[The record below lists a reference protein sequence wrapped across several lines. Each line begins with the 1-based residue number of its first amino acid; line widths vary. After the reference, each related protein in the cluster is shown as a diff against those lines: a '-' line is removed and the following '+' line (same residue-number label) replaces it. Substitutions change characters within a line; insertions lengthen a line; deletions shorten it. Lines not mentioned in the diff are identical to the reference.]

1 MAALIQPSA
10 TLPSPPLLPKLPSSS
25 SPPSSSLSLPKPK
38 PLHSAAAAAS
48 ASFTQFPLPRP
59 PPSPLPPPCRPESRR
74 LFASEPFDGPPP
86 PDAAAAVGSLTDDCF
101 DLLRF
106 SVGCGDVDLARA
118 VHAVFLRLELEEN
131 PSLGNALIVAYL
143 KLGRTSDAYGVF
155 GGLSRPNVVSYTA
168 VVSGLAKADRG
179 LEAVEVFFRLMGS
192 GIHPN
197 EYSFVAILTACIRM
211 TELELGLQV
220 HALVAKTGY
229 LESTFVSNA
238 LMGMYNKCEC
248 LDSALA
254 LFDEMP
260 KRDVASWNTVVSG
273 LVKAQMYERAFESF
287 RQMDQIDG
295 FRVDHMTLSVLLTA
309 CTDTGSLIR
318 GKEIHAHAIRI
329 GMETDLSVNNALIGF
344 YIKCGTIDDVEA
356 LFEKM
361 ATRDVITWTEMIRAY
376 AEFGLIDLAMEIF
389 HIMPEKNCV
398 SRNALLAGLC
408 ENGQAFEVLD
418 LFISMVEEGLELTDY
433 TLTTVAKACGL
444 LGQGKLSKQLQG
456 FIIKFGLLAN
466 ACVEA
471 ALLDMCTRCG
481 RMVAAGKMF
490 KRWPFEWDSSIIC
503 TSMICGYARNGL
515 PDEAISLFCCCKA
528 EGSIILDEIA
538 SISILGVCGT
548 LGSDRMGEQIHC
560 HVLKSGLFSDLEV
573 ANALISMYS
582 KCWNMDAAKKVFN
595 IMPAHDI
602 VSWNGLI
609 SGFIIH
615 RRGDDAL
622 TVWSNLHNAGIK
634 PDKISI
640 LLAISAY
647 KYTKM
652 CLVDECCRFFSSMQ
666 TEFDIEPSQEHYAS
680 LVGVLGFWGFL
691 ELAEKTISNMPFEPE
706 ASVWRA
712 LLDGCRIHSDAI
724 LGKRVIKHLLLMEP
738 RDPST
743 YVLVANLYSA
753 SGRWH
758 CSETVRKE
766 MRVKGFQKQPSR
778 SWVIHQNKTISFY
791 TRDKSHSQAKDIYS
805 GLEILI
811 SECQKAGYEPDTS
824 FVLHEVGEHQKL
836 DFLFYHSAKLAAA
849 FGLLMNRPGKPI
861 KIVKNISLCGDC
873 HQFLKYTSAVTNRQI
888 LLRDASGFHYFSN
901 GHCSCNDRW

>member
-10 TLPSPPLLPKLPSSS
+10 TLPSPSLLPKLSSSSS
-25 SPPSSSLSLPKPK
+25 SPSFSLPLPKPR
-38 PLHSAAAAAS
+38 LLQSAAADTAAS
-48 ASFTQFPLPRP
+48 ASTQFLLPLPQ
-59 PPSPLPPPCRPESRR
+59 PCRSESRR

-86 PDAAAAVGSLTDDCF
+86 PDAAGSSLTDDCF

-106 SVGCGDVDLARA
+106 SVRCGDVDLAKA
-118 VHAVFLRLELEEN
+118 VHAVVLRQELEEN

-143 KLGRTSDAYGVF
+143 KLGRTSDAYSVF
-155 GGLSRPNVVSYTA
+155 DGLPHPNVVSYTA

-192 GIHPN
+192 GLCKN
-197 EYSFVAILTACIRM
+197 
-211 TELELGLQV
+211 G
-220 HALVAKTGY
+220 K
-229 LESTFVSNA
+229 
-238 LMGMYNKCEC
+238 
-248 LDSALA
+248 
-254 LFDEMP
+254 
-260 KRDVASWNTVVSG
+260 AS
-273 LVKAQMYERAFESF
+273 
-287 RQMDQIDG
+287 
-295 FRVDHMTLSVLLTA
+295 
-309 CTDTGSLIR
+309 
-318 GKEIHAHAIRI
+318 
-329 GMETDLSVNNALIGF
+329 
-344 YIKCGTIDDVEA
+344 
-356 LFEKM
+356 
-361 ATRDVITWTEMIRAY
+361 
-376 AEFGLIDLAMEIF
+376 
-389 HIMPEKNCV
+389 
-398 SRNALLAGLC
+398 
-408 ENGQAFEVLD
+408 EVLD
-418 LFISMVEEGLELTDY
+418 LFISMVEDGLELTDY

-444 LGQGKLSKQLQG
+444 LGAGKLSEQLQG
-456 FIIKFGLLAN
+456 FIIKFGPLAN

-471 ALLDMCTRCG
+471 ALLDMCTHCG
-481 RMVAAGKMF
+481 RMVDAGKMF

-515 PDEAISLFCCCKA
+515 PDEAILLFCRCKV
-528 EGSIILDEIA
+528 EGSIILDEVA
-538 SISILGVCGT
+538 STSILGVCGT
-548 LGSDRMGEQIHC
+548 LGSDKMGEQIHC

-573 ANALISMYS
+573 SNSLISMYS

-595 IMPAHDI
+595 IMPAHDV

-609 SGFIIH
+609 AGFIIH

-622 TVWSNLHNAGIK
+622 SVWSNLHDAGIK

-640 LLAISAY
+640 LLVISAY

-652 CLVDECCRFFSSMQ
+652 CLVDECCRFFSSIQ
-666 TEFDIEPSQEHYAS
+666 TEFDMEPSQEHYTS
-680 LVGVLGFWGFL
+680 FVGVLGFWGFL

-712 LLDGCRIHSDAI
+712 LLDGCRIHSNAI

-778 SWVIHQNKTISFY
+778 SWVIHQDKIISFY

-811 SECQKAGYEPDTS
+811 SECQKAGYVPDTS
-824 FVLHEVGEHQKL
+824 FVLQEVGEHQKM

-861 KIVKNISLCGDC
+861 KIVKNISVCGDC
-873 HQFLKYTSAVTNRQI
+873 HQFLKYTSAITNRQI
-888 LLRDASGFHYFSN
+888 LLRDASGFHYFSS
-901 GHCSCNDRW
+901 GRCSCNDRW

>member
-1 MAALIQPSA
+1 MDKEI
-10 TLPSPPLLPKLPSSS
+10 LPSSS

-38 PLHSAAAAAS
+38 PLHSAAAAAAAA
-48 ASFTQFPLPRP
+48 ASTQFPSPRP

-106 SVGCGDVDLARA
+106 SVRCGDVDLARA

-197 EYSFVAILTACIRM
+197 EYSFVAILTACIRL
-211 TELELGLQV
+211 TELDLGVQV

-238 LMGMYNKCEC
+238 LMAMYNKCEC

-295 FRVDHMTLSVLLTA
+295 FRVDHMMLSVLLTA
-309 CTDTGSLIR
+309 CTDASSLIR

-344 YIKCGTIDDVEA
+344 YIKYGTIDDVEA

-398 SRNALLAGLC
+398 SHNALLAGLC
-408 ENGQAFEVLD
+408 ENGKAFEVID

-444 LGQGKLSKQLQG
+444 LGEGKLSEQLQG

-471 ALLDMCTRCG
+471 ALLDMCTHCG

-515 PDEAISLFCCCKA
+515 PDEAISLFCRCKA
-528 EGSIILDEIA
+528 EGA
-538 SISILGVCGT
+538 
-548 LGSDRMGEQIHC
+548 
-560 HVLKSGLFSDLEV
+560 
-573 ANALISMYS
+573 
-582 KCWNMDAAKKVFN
+582 
-595 IMPAHDI
+595 
-602 VSWNGLI
+602 
-609 SGFIIH
+609 
-615 RRGDDAL
+615 
-622 TVWSNLHNAGIK
+622 
-634 PDKISI
+634 
-640 LLAISAY
+640 
-647 KYTKM
+647 
-652 CLVDECCRFFSSMQ
+652 
-666 TEFDIEPSQEHYAS
+666 
-680 LVGVLGFWGFL
+680 
-691 ELAEKTISNMPFEPE
+691 
-706 ASVWRA
+706 
-712 LLDGCRIHSDAI
+712 
-724 LGKRVIKHLLLMEP
+724 
-738 RDPST
+738 
-743 YVLVANLYSA
+743 
-753 SGRWH
+753 
-758 CSETVRKE
+758 
-766 MRVKGFQKQPSR
+766 
-778 SWVIHQNKTISFY
+778 
-791 TRDKSHSQAKDIYS
+791 
-805 GLEILI
+805 
-811 SECQKAGYEPDTS
+811 
-824 FVLHEVGEHQKL
+824 
-836 DFLFYHSAKLAAA
+836 
-849 FGLLMNRPGKPI
+849 
-861 KIVKNISLCGDC
+861 
-873 HQFLKYTSAVTNRQI
+873 
-888 LLRDASGFHYFSN
+888 
-901 GHCSCNDRW
+901 